1 MISHEIETVCSI
13 GSSKGHVIIKS
24 VVAIIHLVRFDIYTL
39 EVEYV
44 N

>member
-24 VVAIIHLVRFDIYTL
+24 VVATIHLVRFDIYTL
-39 EVEYV
+39 ELEYV
-44 N
+44 S